1 MINKLSRPNCHM
13 PMPRMRTEFNF
24 QKSSVMWI
32 VLGRGVLGRQSV
44 RKASDVRAWR
54 RDRVRHARSLRW
66 RWCPRLPDPASPRDR
81 ATAALEFALATPLLV
96 LMLGGAADY
105 GLAQFYRTN
114 LANAVAAGAEYAYL
128 TGTGVSTTN
137 IQTVIQ
143 DAMYLPSGGA
153 SNLTVTFSNVSPG
166 VPSPGW
172 YCITG
177 STPTV
182 TPSSQ
187 GSICTDLSAAGYYIS
202 FRATY
207 VNTGL
212 LSGVLATSNR
222 TISEQVTVRLQ

>member
-1 MINKLSRPNCHM
+1 LINKLLRPTRYM
-13 PMPRMRTEFNF
+13 PMHHMRAEFAF
-24 QKSSVMWI
+24 QKSSVMRI
-32 VLGRGVLGRQSV
+32 VLGSGVLDRPSTREAG
-44 RKASDVRAWR
+44 AVRAWPR
-54 RDRVRHARSLRW
+54 ERDRHARSLRW
-66 RWCPRLPDPASPRDR
+66 RWCLRLSYPALPRDR

-96 LMLGGAADY
+96 LMMGGAADY

-128 TGTGVSTTN
+128 TGTGVSTAN

-143 DAMYLPSGGA
+143 DAMYLPAGA
-153 SNLTVTFSNVSPG
+153 VTNLTVTFSNVSPG

-172 YCITG
+172 YCVTG
-177 STPTV
+177 SGPAV
-182 TPSSQ
+182 ASSTQ
-187 GSICTDLSAAGYYIS
+187 GSVCSDLSAAGYYIS

-222 TISEQVTVRLQ
+222 SISEQVTVRLQ

>member
-1 MINKLSRPNCHM
+1 LINTLLGPKRHM
-13 PMPRMRTEFNF
+13 PMHQMHAQFNS
-24 QKSSVMWI
+24 QKSLVMWI
-32 VLGRGVLGRQSV
+32 VLGPGALDRHLT
-44 RKASDVRAWR
+44 RKARDVRAWPH
-54 RDRVRHARSLRW
+54 DRGHRVRSLRG
-66 RWCPRLPDPASPRDR
+66 RWFRRLPNSALPRDR

-96 LMLGGAADY
+96 LMVGGAADY

-128 TGTGVSTTN
+128 TGTGVSTAN

-143 DAMYLPSGGA
+143 DAMYLPAGAA
-153 SNLTVTFSNVSPG
+153 SNLTVTFSNVNPG

-202 FRATY
+202 FQATY

-212 LSGVLATSNR
+212 LSGVLATSNH